1 MRSSVSQF
9 LKNRKINLHS
19 HGEAGSGPF
28 RSCHRGT
35 CIHSPTYCHH
45 LVARD
50 LADWKK
56 PDNVNLYHYTDDL
69 LLTSDSLEA
78 VGQVADSLTAYL
90 QQRGWAINPQKVQG
104 PGLSVRFL
112 GVVWSGK
119 TKVLPSAVIDKV
131 QAFPVPTTSKQLQ
144 KFLGV
149 LGYRRSFI
157 PHLAQLLRPLS
168 RLTKKGQLWDWG
180 ETEQD
185 AFQQAKVAVKQAQA
199 LGLFDPT
206 LPAELDV
213 HITQDGFGCG
223 LWQQRPSS
231 VWTPIG
237 FWSRVWH
244 GAEERYSRIEKQ
256 LLAADSAL
264 QAVEPIT
271 QTAEVIVKTTLPIQ
285 GWVKDL
291 THLPKTGW
299 PKHKQWHDGSPI
311 SAQGAVCLHPL

>member
-56 PDNVNLYHYTDDL
+56 PDHVNLYHYIDDL
-69 LLTSDSLEA
+69 LLPSDSLEA
-78 VGQVADSLTAYL
+78 VGQAADSLTACL
-90 QQRGWAINPQKVQG
+90 QRRGWAINPQKVQG

-144 KFLGV
+144 EFLGV
-149 LGYRRSFI
+149 LGYWRSFI
-157 PHLAQLLRPLS
+157 PHLAQLLRPLY
-168 RLTKKGQLWDWG
+168 RLTRKGQLWDWG
-180 ETEQD
+180 KTEQD
-185 AFQQAKVAVKQAQA
+185 TFQQVKLAVQQAQA
-199 LGLFDPT
+199 LGVFDHT

-213 HITQDGFGCG
+213 CVTQDGFGWG
-223 LWQQRPSS
+223 LWQRQSS

-237 FWSRVWH
+237 FWAQIWR
-244 GAEERYSRIEKQ
+244 GAEERYSRIERQ
-256 LLAADSAL
+256 LLAVYSAL
-264 QAVEPIT
+264 QAIEPIT

-311 SAQGAVCLHPL
+311 SAKGAVCLHPL